1 MSALLR
7 VSLRQLE
14 YFVAVGTLG
23 TMGAAASE
31 CQVSQSAISL
41 AVSDL
46 ERALNVQLFLRQK
59 AKRLQLTAAGRQV
72 LADARRLLVQ
82 AEELQSTARSLGG
95 DATGQL
101 VVGCFPSLSSYVMP
115 TVLDALAREHPGMDV
130 QFVEGSVAELQGW
143 LHDGTC
149 EVAVMYGGMG
159 SMGGAAS
166 LETTDLYL
174 VRPHVELATD
184 HPLAARRRVRLA
196 KLADEPMIL
205 LDVPPSEQL
214 FRGVLAEAG
223 VTPKIARRVVS
234 VDGVRALV
242 ATGRGYTVLLQ
253 RPIVAVAPI
262 GLEVAVC
269 EIVEPV
275 SPVAVQLVRAAA
287 TRPTRRAEAFSDICR
302 RFLHEGVRRTG
313 IED

>member
-7 VSLRQLE
+7 VTLRQLE
-14 YFVAVGTLG
+14 YFVAVASAG
-23 TMGAAASE
+23 TMGVAAAE
-31 CQVSQSAISL
+31 CSVSQSAISL

-46 ERALNVQLFLRQK
+46 EKSLGVPLFLRQK
-59 AKRLQLTAAGRQV
+59 AKRLQLTTAGRQV
-72 LADARRLLVQ
+72 LADARSLLAQ
-82 AEELQSTARSLGG
+82 AEELQSTARSLGQ
-95 DATGQL
+95 DASGQL
-101 VVGCFPSLSSYVMP
+101 VVGCFPSLSPYVMP
-115 TVLDALAREHPGMDV
+115 TVLDALAAEHPGLDV
-130 QFVEGSVAELQGW
+130 HFVEGGVSQLHDW
-143 LHDGTC
+143 LRDGTC

-159 SMGGAAS
+159 ADPS

-214 FRGVLAEAG
+214 FRGILAEAG
-223 VTPKIARRVVS
+223 VTPRIARRVVS

-253 RPIVAVAPI
+253 RPIVATAPI
-262 GLEVAVC
+262 GLEVAVR
-269 EIVEPV
+269 EIVEPIT
-275 SPVAVQLVRAAA
+275 PVPVQLVRAAA
-287 TRPTRRAEAFSDICR
+287 TRATRRAQAFMDVCR
-302 RFLHEGVRRTG
+302 RHLRESPRRTG
-313 IED
+313 L

>member
-23 TMGAAASE
+23 TMGAAATE

-41 AVSDL
+41 AVADL
-46 ERALNVQLFLRQK
+46 EKTLDVQLFLRQK

-72 LADARRLLVQ
+72 LADARRLLAQ
-82 AEELQSTARSLGG
+82 AEELQSTARSLGR
-95 DATGQL
+95 DASGQL

-115 TVLDALAREHPGMDV
+115 TVLDALAEEHPGMDV
-130 QFVEGSVAELQGW
+130 QFAEGSVAELHGW

-149 EVAVMYGGMG
+149 EVAVMYGMG
-159 SMGGAAS
+159 ADAS

-184 HPLAARRRVRLA
+184 HPLAAKGKVRLA

-205 LDVPPSEQL
+205 LDVPPSEEL

-253 RPIVAVAPI
+253 RPIVAAAPI

-302 RFLHEGVRRTG
+302 RYLHESPRRTG
-313 IED
+313 IKQ

>member
-7 VSLRQLE
+7 LSLRQLE

-23 TMGAAASE
+23 TMGAAAAE

-46 ERALNVQLFLRQK
+46 EKALDVQLFLRQK

-72 LADARRLLVQ
+72 LADGRRLLAQ
-82 AEELQSTARSLGG
+82 AEELQSTARSLGR

-115 TVLDALAREHPGMDV
+115 TVLDALATEHPGMDV
-130 QFVEGSVAELQGW
+130 QFVEGSVTELHGW
-143 LHDGTC
+143 LRDGTC
-149 EVAVMYGGMG
+149 EVAVMYGLG
-159 SMGGAAS
+159 SDPG

-184 HPLAARRRVRLA
+184 HPLAAKGKVRLA
-196 KLADEPMIL
+196 KLAEEPMIL
-205 LDVPPSEQL
+205 LDVPPSEEL
-214 FRGVLAEAG
+214 FRGVLAEVG
-223 VTPKIARRVVS
+223 VVPRIARRVVS

-242 ATGRGYTVLLQ
+242 ATGRGYTILLQ
-253 RPIVAVAPI
+253 RPIIAAAPI
-262 GLEVAVC
+262 GLEIAVC

-275 SPVAVQLVRAAA
+275 SPVPVQLVRAAA
-287 TRPTRRAEAFSDICR
+287 TRPTRRAEAFSDVCSR
-302 RFLHEGVRRTG
+302 YLHESTRRTG
-313 IED
+313 IR

>member
-14 YFVAVGTLG
+14 YFVAVGTHG
-23 TMGAAASE
+23 TMGAAAVE

-46 ERALNVQLFLRQK
+46 EKTLDVQLFLRQK

-72 LADARRLLVQ
+72 LADARRLLAQ
-82 AEELQSTARSLGG
+82 AEELQATARNLGR

-115 TVLDALAREHPGMDV
+115 TVLDALAQEHPGLDV
-130 QFVEGSVAELQGW
+130 QFAEGSVAELQSW
-143 LHDGTC
+143 LRDGTC
-149 EVAVMYGGMG
+149 EVAVMYGMG
-159 SMGGAAS
+159 VDAS

-174 VRPHVELATD
+174 VRPHVELATN
-184 HPLAARRRVRLA
+184 HPLAKRGKVRLA

-214 FRGVLAEAG
+214 FRGVLAEVG
-223 VTPKIARRVVS
+223 VTPRISRRVVS

-253 RPIVAVAPI
+253 RPIIAAAPI

-269 EIVEPV
+269 EIAEPV
-275 SPVAVQLVRAAA
+275 SPVPVQLVRAAA
-287 TRPTRRAEAFSDICR
+287 TRPTRRAEAFSDVCAR
-302 RFLHEGVRRTG
+302 YLHESVRRTG
-313 IED
+313 IA

>member
-23 TMGAAASE
+23 TMGAAATE

-41 AVSDL
+41 AVGDL
-46 ERALNVQLFLRQK
+46 ERALDVQLFLRRK
-59 AKRLQLTAAGRQV
+59 ARRLQLTGAGRQV
-72 LADARRLLVQ
+72 LADARRLLAQ
-82 AEELQSTARSLGG
+82 AEELQTIARSLGR
-95 DATGQL
+95 DASGRL

-115 TVLDALAREHPGMDV
+115 TALDALAREHPDLDV
-130 QFVEGSVAELQGW
+130 QFAEGSVAELHGW

-159 SMGGAAS
+159 QDPA

-184 HPLAARRRVRLA
+184 HPLAARGKVRLA
-196 KLADEPMIL
+196 RLAEEPMIL

-214 FRGVLAEAG
+214 FRGILAEAG
-223 VTPKIARRVVS
+223 VTPRIARRVVS

-253 RPIVAVAPI
+253 RPLVAAAPI

-287 TRPTRRAEAFSDICR
+287 TRPTRRAEAFSDVCR
-302 RFLHEGVRRTG
+302 RYLHEGPRRTG
-313 IED
+313 IAEQ

>member
-23 TMGAAASE
+23 TMGAAAGE

-46 ERALNVQLFLRQK
+46 ERALDVQLFLRQK

-72 LADARRLLVQ
+72 LGDARRLLAQ

-130 QFVEGSVAELQGW
+130 QFAEGSVAELQGW

-149 EVAVMYGGMG
+149 EVAVMYGMG
-159 SMGGAAS
+159 VDPS

-184 HPLAARRRVRLA
+184 HPLAARRKVRLA
-196 KLADEPMIL
+196 NLADEPMIL

-253 RPIVAVAPI
+253 RPIVAASPI

-287 TRPTRRAEAFSDICR
+287 TRSTRRAEAFSDVCR
-302 RFLHEGVRRTG
+302 RYLHEGARRTG
-313 IED
+313 IAD

>member
-7 VSLRQLE
+7 LSLRQLE

-23 TMGAAASE
+23 TMGAAATE

-46 ERALNVQLFLRQK
+46 EKALDVQLFLRQK

-72 LADARRLLVQ
+72 LADARRLLAQ
-82 AEELQSTARSLGG
+82 AEELQSTARSLGR

-115 TVLDALAREHPGMDV
+115 TVLDALAAEHPGMDV
-130 QFVEGSVAELQGW
+130 QFVEGSVAELHGW
-143 LHDGTC
+143 LRDGTC
-149 EVAVMYGGMG
+149 EVAVMYGLG
-159 SMGGAAS
+159 SDPG

-184 HPLAARRRVRLA
+184 HPLAATGKVRLA
-196 KLADEPMIL
+196 KLAEEPMIL
-205 LDVPPSEQL
+205 LDVPPSEEL
-214 FRGVLAEAG
+214 FRGVLAEVG
-223 VTPKIARRVVS
+223 VVPRITRRVVS

-242 ATGRGYTVLLQ
+242 ATGRGYTILLQ
-253 RPIVAVAPI
+253 RPIIAAAPI
-262 GLEVAVC
+262 GLEIAVC
-269 EIVEPV
+269 EILEPV
-275 SPVAVQLVRAAA
+275 TPVPVQLVRAAG
-287 TRPTRRAEAFSDICR
+287 TRPTRRAEAFSDVGR
-302 RFLHEGVRRTG
+302 RVLHESARRTG
-313 IED
+313 IA